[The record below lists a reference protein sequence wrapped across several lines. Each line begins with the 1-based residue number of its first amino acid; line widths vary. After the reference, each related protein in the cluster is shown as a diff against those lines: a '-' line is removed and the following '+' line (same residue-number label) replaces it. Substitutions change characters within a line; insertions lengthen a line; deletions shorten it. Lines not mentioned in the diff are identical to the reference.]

1 MVNIVVRENPPRGAQ
16 TVAGV
21 VGAAIVGAIIGGI
34 VGAAIAAFVGFGL
47 GAATEAEEA
56 QHRHK

>member
-1 MVNIVVRENPPRGAQ
+1 MAQEHPPKGAQ

-21 VGAAIVGAIIGGI
+21 LGAALVGAIIGGV

-47 GAATEAEEA
+47 GVATEAEEA
-56 QHRHK
+56 QRRHR